1 MEKYPEVA
9 TERFDKANFHINY
22 CLSFFKKFM
31 KGNILEVGAGCGSF
45 TKFYHEKYQSITLT
59 ELDKKNFLDLK
70 NRFNGKKNISISN
83 RPVEFLEKKS
93 GSTPPGYV

>member
-45 TKFYHEKYQSITLT
+45 TKFYHEKYQSP
-59 ELDKKNFLDLK
+59 KS
-70 NRFNGKKNISISN
+70 SIST
-83 RPVEFLEKKS
+83 PKS
-93 GSTPPGYV
+93 STHEHGAKYDARSSSHAKHDENVQQVKNYPIRK

>member
-31 KGNILEVGAGCGSF
+31 KGNILGF
-45 TKFYHEKYQSITLT
+45 RLWKFYKVLS
-59 ELDKKNFLDLK
+59 
-70 NRFNGKKNISISN
+70 
-83 RPVEFLEKKS
+83 
-93 GSTPPGYV
+93 